1 MLSEDRVDLGPRIN
15 RRLASVVMIKR
26 VGTLAKRRWSAD
38 CDGEKG
44 KVKRRS
50 GVWARAFSMSNIA
63 ASLARKLSQS

>member
-38 CDGEKG
+38 GGRELPYMMSAVG
-44 KVKRRS
+44 GGR
-50 GVWARAFSMSNIA
+50 GVP
-63 ASLARKLSQS
+63 KK